1 LKILIV
7 YFQEDNKNIR
17 NTISE
22 HLYSFARYSGED
34 CYYLNVATG
43 VPAYIDQIAF
53 DIVIYHYTLCAC
65 RFFRS
70 KFEKQLVKWS
80 KLKAI
85 AGYKVAVL
93 HDEYLNT
100 DLLCR
105 FFLEYSV
112 KTVFTCLPQT
122 EWRKVYPKELSG
134 VEDFVTVLTGYIDEA
149 SLERVSK
156 FVDDKREIDI
166 GYRARKVPYYLGR
179 HGCLK
184 WQIAEKFIDA
194 CRGSKLKIDIATDTA
209 QNVYFGEDWY
219 KFLSRCRTVLGC
231 EGGASMIDPDG
242 QIKALV
248 DDYLR
253 RRPDASFDEVEQ
265 ACFPGMDGNLELFAI
280 SPRHFECC
288 ITKTCQVL
296 VEGEYGG
303 ILKPGIHYIEVKKD
317 WSNIKQAIA
326 QISDHDLCKKIADN
340 AYRDIIESG
349 EYTYRKFVN
358 IVIEKSGKKVRAKT
372 SENAAQ
378 NKALKKLVSREKN
391 SNIYLMPR
399 RFKFLIH
406 DLLRALGVF
415 DKYLQIR
422 EYGLQKFFAGLQQ
435 DRNKNSHAA

>member
-1 LKILIV
+1 MKVLIV
-7 YFQEDNKNIR
+7 YFQENNNNIR

-22 HLYSFARYSGED
+22 HLYSFARYSEED

-43 VPAYIDQIAF
+43 VPAYISRVDF

-70 KFEKQLVKWS
+70 KFEKQLVKWQ
-80 KLKAI
+80 KLKTI

-105 FFLEYSV
+105 FFLEYSI
-112 KTVFTCLPQT
+112 KTVFTCLPET
-122 EWRKVYPKELSG
+122 EWRNVYPKELSG

-156 FVDDKREIDI
+156 YVDDERDIDI

-194 CRGSKLKIDIATDTA
+194 CRGSVLKVDIATDTA
-209 QNVYFGEDWY
+209 QNVYFGDDWY

-248 DDYLR
+248 DDYIR
-253 RRPDASFDEVEQ
+253 QRPDASFDEVEQ
-265 ACFPGMDGNLELFAI
+265 ACFPGMDGNLSLFAI

-288 ITKTCQVL
+288 ITKTCQIL

-317 WSNIKQAIA
+317 WSNLKQVIE
-326 QISDHDLCKKIADN
+326 QIGDHDLCKSIAGN
-340 AYRDIIESG
+340 AYRDIVESRRF
-349 EYTYRKFVN
+349 TYRKFVN
-358 IVIEKSGKKVRAKT
+358 TVIGSSSRQARAKT
-372 SENAAQ
+372 SESEAEK
-378 NKALKKLVSREKN
+378 KALKKLISRERN
-391 SNIYLMPR
+391 SNMYLMPQ
-399 RFKFLIH
+399 RFKYLIH
-406 DLLRALGVF
+406 DLLRYLGVF
-415 DKYLQIR
+415 EKYLQIR
-422 EYGLQKFFAGLQQ
+422 EYGLQRFFADITG
-435 DRNKNSHAA
+435 RRK

>member
-1 LKILIV
+1 MKILIV
-7 YFQEDNKNIR
+7 YFQENNKNIR

-22 HLYSFARYSGED
+22 HLFSFARYSEED

-43 VPAYIDQIAF
+43 VPAYINRVDF

-70 KFEKQLVKWS
+70 KFEKQLVKWQ
-80 KLKAI
+80 KLKTI

-105 FFLEYSV
+105 FFLEYSI

-122 EWRKVYPKELSG
+122 EWRHVYPKELSG

-156 FVDDKREIDI
+156 YVDDERDIDI

-194 CRGSKLKIDIATDTA
+194 CRGSALKVDIATDTA
-209 QNVYFGEDWY
+209 QNVYFGDDWY

-242 QIKALV
+242 RIKALV
-248 DDYLR
+248 DDYIR
-253 RRPDASFDEVEQ
+253 QRPDASFDEVEQ
-265 ACFPGMDGNLELFAI
+265 ACFPGRDGNLSLFAI

-288 ITKTCQVL
+288 ITKTCQIL

-317 WSNIKQAIA
+317 WSNLKQVIKQIG
-326 QISDHDLCKKIADN
+326 DHDLCKTIAGN
-340 AYRDIIESG
+340 AYRDIVESG
-349 EYTYRKFVN
+349 RFTYRKFVDT
-358 IVIEKSGKKVRAKT
+358 VIESSSRQVRAKT
-372 SENAAQ
+372 SESEAE
-378 NKALKKLVSREKN
+378 KKVLGKLISRERN
-391 SNIYLMPR
+391 SNFYLMPQ
-399 RFKFLIH
+399 RFKYLIH
-406 DLLRALGVF
+406 DLLRYLGVF
-415 DKYLQIR
+415 EKYLQIR
-422 EYGLQKFFAGLQQ
+422 EYGLQRFFMDITGR
-435 DRNKNSHAA
+435 RNKNSHVS